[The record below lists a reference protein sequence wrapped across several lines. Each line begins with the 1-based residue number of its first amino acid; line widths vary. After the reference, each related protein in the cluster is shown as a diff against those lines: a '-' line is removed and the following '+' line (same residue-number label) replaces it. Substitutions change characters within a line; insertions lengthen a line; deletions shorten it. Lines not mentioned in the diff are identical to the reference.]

1 MANDL
6 TPSGK
11 PPRALA
17 IINEPLVPIM
27 PAFRLTSGLPSG
39 RSVYSHSVGMV
50 PFAIEQ
56 RREMLPKIAQIM
68 EAKSDLLP
76 AAYSWARN
84 GRLARPLAARMIQA
98 LFRALNEKP
107 TEEVIEGMLCMLE
120 GEATGIGDTT
130 GLWKSVQITPA
141 ALALAC
147 QKLIATVKFPPR
159 PSELLDACREA
170 SRKIMLAYA
179 RAVSFIESFEAM
191 DRILLE
197 FAYEEW
203 EKPYL
208 LPQYRPLL
216 DRILVTHHAHAEE
229 DSAFEKLVERAQ
241 ENLALLEEPPEP
253 TKIAAARKPSLTK
266 KSRIGGIDHA

>member
-1 MANDL
+1 MAKDDL
-6 TPSGK
+6 TPIK

-27 PAFRLTSGLPSG
+27 SAFTSTKGLPAG

-56 RREMLPKIAQIM
+56 RREMLPKIAQVM
-68 EAKSDLLP
+68 EAQSVLLP

-84 GRLARPLAARMIQA
+84 GKLARPMAAKMVQA
-98 LFRALNEKP
+98 LFRALNDKP

-120 GEATGIGDTT
+120 GEAAGIGDAT

-141 ALALAC
+141 ALSLAC
-147 QKLIATVKFPPR
+147 QTLIAKVKFPPK

-170 SRKIMLAYA
+170 SKKLQLAHA
-179 RAVSFIESFEAM
+179 RAVSFTLSFEAI

-197 FAYEEW
+197 FAYDEW

-216 DRILVTHHAHAEE
+216 DRILNTHHAHADE

-241 ENLALLEEPPEP
+241 AKLALDKPPERP
-253 TKIAAARKPSLTK
+253 KPKLVAARMRAETK
-266 KSRIGGIDHA
+266 KSKPTRED